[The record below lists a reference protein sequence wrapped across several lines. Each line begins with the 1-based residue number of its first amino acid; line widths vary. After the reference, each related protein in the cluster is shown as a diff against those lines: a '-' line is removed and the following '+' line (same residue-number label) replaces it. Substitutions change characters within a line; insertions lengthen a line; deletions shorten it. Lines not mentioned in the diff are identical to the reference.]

1 MTGIGKIGKMIV
13 QALIPKRLKP
23 RFNFCIGKIKRSMTS
38 TKSLQ
43 IFWKIVFFPITFVL
57 SLALAIFKS
66 LLVLIL
72 PQKVYINLVYVF
84 QQMYIDMAQREIGLF
99 TALKRSSLRM
109 ELLTKGAET
118 KKSFGEENPD
128 LTFYVIRPYYFLQ
141 PNALIYR
148 NVANLLTQYYY
159 VLQKL
164 SYALEKGYTP
174 VVDWK
179 NYGLMPHAEN
189 YPVNG
194 TENSWEYYWT
204 QPSNFTLDEVY
215 RSKNV
220 ILSTQ
225 NIGDFKYIP
234 QCTMAPPYDK
244 YARDLAEKCPK
255 YLKNVTLNEVTEK
268 YVSKAQEE
276 LFPKDKRIMGVVL
289 RGAAYGHGGTPYR
302 SHPQQVGMDELK
314 KSIWKR
320 MEEWEMDYIF
330 FVNEMQ
336 EMVDEMREEFGE
348 KLIVL
353 PRMRDTFERPMD
365 GITKNPMYYDGN
377 RYQTNLDYV
386 TEVALLS
393 RCDTLIGS
401 MSSGMRTALIWN
413 AQKYEHTYVFDKGLW

>member
-1 MTGIGKIGKMIV
+1 MTGVGKIGKMVV
-13 QALIPKRLKP
+13 QALVPKKLKP
-23 RFNFCIGKIKRSMTS
+23 RFNFCVGKIKAAMTS
-38 TKSLQ
+38 TKSLKV
-43 IFWKIVFFPITFVL
+43 FWKIVFFPLTFSL
-57 SLALAIFKS
+57 SLLLALFKS
-66 LLVLIL
+66 FLILIL
-72 PQKVYINLVYVF
+72 PQRTYVNHVYIF
-84 QQMYIDMAQREIGLF
+84 QQMFVDIAQRDIGFF
-99 TALKRSSLRM
+99 TALKRASLRN
-109 ELLTKGAET
+109 ELLTKGAQT
-118 KKSFGEENPD
+118 QKSYGDKNPD

-141 PNALIYR
+141 PNVLIYR

-164 SYALEKGYTP
+164 SYALENGYIP

-204 QPSNFTLDEVY
+204 QPSSFTLEEVY
-215 RSKNV
+215 QSKNV

-225 NIGDFKYIP
+225 NIGDFGYIP
-234 QCTMAPPYDK
+234 HCSMAPPYDK
-244 YARDLAEKCPK
+244 YAHDLAEQCPP
-255 YLKNVTLNEVTEK
+255 YLKNVHLNEITEN
-268 YVSKAQEE
+268 YVSDAQKE
-276 LFPKDKRIMGVVL
+276 LFPEGKRIMGVVL

-302 SHPQQVGMDELK
+302 SHPQQVGMEELK
-314 KSIWKR
+314 KTIW
-320 MEEWEMDYIF
+320 ELLDEWGMDLVF

-336 EMVDEMREEFGE
+336 EMVDEMREEFGDR
-348 KLIVL
+348 LIVL

-386 TEVALLS
+386 TEIALLS

>member
-1 MTGIGKIGKMIV
+1 MTGVGKIGKMVV
-13 QALIPKRLKP
+13 QALVPKKLKP
-23 RFNFCIGKIKRSMTS
+23 RFNFCVGKIKAAMTS
-38 TKSLQ
+38 TKSLKV
-43 IFWKIVFFPITFVL
+43 FWKIVFFPLTFSL
-57 SLALAIFKS
+57 SLLLALFKS
-66 LLVLIL
+66 FLILIL
-72 PQKVYINLVYVF
+72 PQRTYVNHVYIF
-84 QQMYIDMAQREIGLF
+84 QQMFVDIAQRDIGFF
-99 TALKRSSLRM
+99 TALKRASLRN
-109 ELLTKGAET
+109 ELLTKGAQT
-118 KKSFGEENPD
+118 QKSYGDKNPD

-141 PNALIYR
+141 PNVLIYR

-164 SYALEKGYTP
+164 SYALENGYIP

-204 QPSNFTLDEVY
+204 QPSSFTLEEVY
-215 RSKNV
+215 QSKNV

-225 NIGDFKYIP
+225 NIGDFGYIP
-234 QCTMAPPYDK
+234 HCSMAPPYDK
-244 YARDLAEKCPK
+244 YAHDLAEQCPP
-255 YLKNVTLNEVTEK
+255 YLKNVHLNEITEN
-268 YVSKAQEE
+268 YVSDAQKE
-276 LFPKDKRIMGVVL
+276 LFPEGKRIMGVVL

-302 SHPQQVGMDELK
+302 SHPQQVGMEELK
-314 KSIWKR
+314 KTIW
-320 MEEWEMDYIF
+320 ELLDEWGMDLVF

-336 EMVDEMREEFGE
+336 EMVDEMREEFGDR
-348 KLIVL
+348 LIVL
-353 PRMRDTFERPMD
+353 PRMRDTFERPTD

-386 TEVALLS
+386 TEIALLS